1 MSTQSPRIEIE
12 VANPKTVTDSLPLL
26 RVQFEEHDIAL
37 DDAALE
43 RAVRG
48 LVEVEG
54 RGRMLLA
61 REGDKVIGVAV
72 MAYTWTL
79 EHGGRVTWL
88 EELYVVP
95 EKRGT
100 GTGTKMLHRAMEV
113 ARADGCLAMDLEVD
127 KDHARAEGLYVREGF
142 GPLPRRRFA
151 KKLSETRGAERS
163 GTTSPGGVGGA
174 KPP

>member
-1 MSTQSPRIEIE
+1 VSRVSIEIE
-12 VANPKTVTDSLPLL
+12 VANPETVTDSLPLL
-26 RVQFEEHDIAL
+26 RVQFDEHQIAIDQHAL
-37 DDAALE
+37 D

-61 REGDKVIGVAV
+61 REGTTAIGVAV

-79 EHGGRVTWL
+79 EHGGRVAWL

-95 EKRGT
+95 ERRVAGI
-100 GTGTKMLHRAMEV
+100 GTKLLHRAMEV

-127 KDHARAEGLYVREGF
+127 ADHVRAEGLYVREGF
-142 GPLPRRRFA
+142 RPLPRRRFA
-151 KKLSETRGAERS
+151 KKL
-163 GTTSPGGVGGA
+163 
-174 KPP
+174 

>member
-1 MSTQSPRIEIE
+1 VSIAIEIATRE
-12 VANPKTVTDSLPLL
+12 TVTDSLPLL
-26 RVQFEEHDIAL
+26 RVQFDEHRIAI
-37 DDAALE
+37 DEGALE

-48 LVEVEG
+48 LVDVEG

-61 REGDKVIGVAV
+61 REGKSVIGVAV

-95 EKRGT
+95 ERRESGI
-100 GTGTKMLHRAMEV
+100 GTKLLHRAIEV

-127 KDHARAEGLYVREGF
+127 ADHARAEGLYVREGF
-142 GPLPRRRFA
+142 GSLPRRRFA
-151 KKLSETRGAERS
+151 KKL
-163 GTTSPGGVGGA
+163 
-174 KPP
+174 